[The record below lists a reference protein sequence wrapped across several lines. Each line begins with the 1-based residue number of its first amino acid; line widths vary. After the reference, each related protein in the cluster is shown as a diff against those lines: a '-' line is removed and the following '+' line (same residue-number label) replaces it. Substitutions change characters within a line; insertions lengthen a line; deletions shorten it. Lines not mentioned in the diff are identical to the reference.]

1 MAKSA
6 RWEGYEV
13 VLDNDT
19 VRFGD
24 GEHDWVKPYPYP
36 ESEELQP
43 LKTVSVFPDGRFL
56 LVSSEWYLFTFHS
69 ITEQDGVRVFNYR
82 WRRREVPLS
91 FWLDARELLSD
102 APH

>member
-1 MAKSA
+1 MAESV

-19 VRFGD
+19 VRFGE

-36 ESEELQP
+36 ESAELQP
-43 LKTVSVFPDGRFL
+43 LKVAFVSRAGRWLF
-56 LVSSEWYLFTFHS
+56 VTSDEYLFTFHS
-69 ITEQDGVRVFNYR
+69 ITRQGSARVFNYH
-82 WRRREVPLS
+82 WRRLPLPVTKTIRQV
-91 FWLDARELLSD
+91 LDD